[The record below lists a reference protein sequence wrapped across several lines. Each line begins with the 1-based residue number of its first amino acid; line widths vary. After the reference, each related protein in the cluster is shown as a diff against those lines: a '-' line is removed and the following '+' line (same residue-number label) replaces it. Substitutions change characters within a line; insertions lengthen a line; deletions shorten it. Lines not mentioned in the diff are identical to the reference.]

1 MSEAFIE
8 VAGVSRSYQRGGE
21 TLRVLDGLDLQ
32 MREGAFYALMGP
44 SGSGKSTLLNLIGG
58 LDRADRG
65 TVVVAG
71 QDLAD
76 LSESELAAWR
86 AEKVGFVFQGFNLL
100 PVLTA
105 RENVELPLLLA
116 PLSRAQ
122 RREQAQRALE
132 LVGLSDRL
140 DHKPKELSGGQEQRV
155 AIARAI
161 ATDPAV
167 ILADEPTG
175 DLDRTSA
182 QQVLGLL
189 AQLNQKLKKTILMVT
204 HDPAAAAYAHT
215 VVHLDKG
222 KLGSVEHNAMPQG
235 AGG

>member
-1 MSEAFIE
+1 
-8 VAGVSRSYQRGGE
+8 
-21 TLRVLDGLDLQ
+21 
-32 MREGAFYALMGP
+32 MGP
-44 SGSGKSTLLNLIGG
+44 SGSGKTTLLNLIGG
-58 LDRADRG
+58 LDRVDQG
-65 TVVVAG
+65 DVVVAG
-71 QDLAD
+71 ASLSEM
-76 LSESELAAWR
+76 SESELAAWR

-116 PLSRAQ
+116 PLGKAR
-122 RREQAQRALE
+122 RREQALRALE
-132 LVGLSDRL
+132 LVGLSDRV

-182 QQVLGLL
+182 EQVLELL
-189 AQLNQKLKKTILMVT
+189 AELNRKLKKTILMVT

-215 VVHLDKG
+215 IVHLDKG
-222 KLGSVEHNAMPQG
+222 KLGSIEHNRAPQG
-235 AGG
+235 AGKD

>member
-1 MSEAFIE
+1 MNEAFIDLR
-8 VAGVSRSYQRGGE
+8 GVGRSYQRGGE
-21 TLRVLDGLDLQ
+21 TLHVLDGLDLK
-32 MREGAFYALMGP
+32 MAEGAFYALMGP

-58 LDRADRG
+58 LDRADQG
-65 TVVVAG
+65 TVAVAG
-71 QDLAD
+71 ED
-76 LSESELAAWR
+76 LSALTESELAAWR

-116 PLSRAQ
+116 PLAKAK
-122 RREQAQRALE
+122 RREQALRALE
-132 LVGLSDRL
+132 LVGLSDRV

-175 DLDRTSA
+175 DLDRASA
-182 QQVLGLL
+182 EQVLGLL
-189 AQLNQKLKKTILMVT
+189 AELNKKLGKTILMVT

-222 KLGSVEHNAMPQG
+222 RLGHVEHHAAP
-235 AGG
+235 AGRA